1 MLCRHSLSIRTDSGV
16 VAQPA
21 RAAINHSSIGIR
33 DRGSALAKG
42 MRETGHCNWMANVL
56 QRTDWRRVVDY
67 PTALQFPCAPLMAGG
82 QRPSAFATD
91 STRSS
96 ALEINV
102 PRKETEIMQFFR
114 VLFILATTVVVASCQ
129 SAPVTGRQQLMLV
142 PESQAIEASTAAYAQ
157 VLAPIK
163 KEGKLNDN
171 VAMKARVDKITARL
185 VAQAIKY
192 RPETE
197 SWDWQVA
204 VIDDPKTLNAW
215 CMAGGKMAI
224 YSGIITQLNL
234 SDDEIAQVMG
244 HEIAHALA
252 KHTAERMSTAMA
264 SDAALQIGAMLLGV
278 DSAKSQIA
286 MQAAA
291 AATTVGVQLP
301 NSRSQES
308 EADRIGIELAAKA
321 GYDPRA
327 APTLWGKMIQA
338 SGSKG
343 QSDFLS
349 THPQSEKRQEA
360 LAALVPQMLPYYEDK
375 SPRPEHQLKT
385 A

>member
-1 MLCRHSLSIRTDSGV
+1 M
-16 VAQPA
+16 
-21 RAAINHSSIGIR
+21 
-33 DRGSALAKG
+33 
-42 MRETGHCNWMANVL
+42 
-56 QRTDWRRVVDY
+56 
-67 PTALQFPCAPLMAGG
+67 PCQEIQMM
-82 QRPSAFATD
+82 QRPHIVY
-91 STRSS
+91 
-96 ALEINV
+96 L
-102 PRKETEIMQFFR
+102 
-114 VLFILATTVVVASCQ
+114 LAITMVVASCQ
-129 SAPVTGRQQLMLV
+129 SAPVTGRKQLMLV
-142 PESQAIEASTAAYAQ
+142 SESQAIEESAKAYPQ
-157 VLAPIK
+157 VLAPIQK
-163 KEGKLNDN
+163 QGKLNDDA
-171 VAMKARVDKITARL
+171 AMKARVDKITARL

-264 SDAALQIGAMLLGV
+264 SDAVLQIGAMLLGSN
-278 DSAKSQIA
+278 SASSQ
-286 MQAAA
+286 MTLQAAA
-291 AATTVGVQLP
+291 VATTVGLQLP
-301 NSRSQES
+301 NSRKQES

-321 GYDPRA
+321 GYDPHA
-327 APTLWGKMIQA
+327 APRLWEKMLQA
-338 SGSKG
+338 SGSRG

-349 THPQSEKRQEA
+349 THPQSEKRQETLTA
-360 LAALVPQMLPYYEDK
+360 LIPQMMPFYDDK
-375 SPRPEHQLKT
+375 SERPEYRFKT